1 VAQGDFG
8 AATACP
14 ATFENII
21 VVPGFEK
28 DVWGFDVVIG
38 QHLWTFHTVP
48 HPGEFGYETWDQ
60 PESYGA
66 NCWGGMAMDEV
77 RGIAYLTTGSA
88 KPNFVGVTHVGQN
101 LFANCLVALD
111 ARTGQRLW
119 HFQEIRHDI
128 WDLDIPAP
136 PNLGTITRDGRRV
149 DIIAAVTKIGNTL
162 LLDRI
167 TGQPVFPF
175 RLRRAPTSP
184 LRGERTSP
192 YQPDP
197 ELPERFSK
205 MLFTEEDLT
214 QRSEESAEFAISRFK
229 SATTGFFQPCTEG
242 RANLFFGIDGGA
254 EWTGACID
262 VDSGRLYVTA
272 NHVGWII
279 SVFRDDDPP
288 EDPNVPNKTPGRLVY
303 EQSCLP
309 CHGPTRLGLSTCDRG
324 HGWEQVGNTLRRCL
338 QGICLAGERVEPAFK
353 VRSPGSSKR

>member
-1 VAQGDFG
+1 MAQGDFG

-111 ARTGQRLW
+111 A
-119 HFQEIRHDI
+119 H
-128 WDLDIPAP
+128 
-136 PNLGTITRDGRRV
+136 
-149 DIIAAVTKIGNTL
+149 
-162 LLDRI
+162 

-288 EDPNVPNKTPGRLVY
+288 EDPNAPHKTSGRLVY
-303 EQSCLP
+303 EQTCLP

-353 VRSPGSSKR
+353 VRSPGLSRR